1 VTTDVRALCRQCSG
15 ARRYATQ
22 AVSRLVGVRVEYFVL
37 GEHGSRGEH
46 AGGEGGGRGDSAQ
59 RERGA
64 EERLAE
70 ERASL

>member
-1 VTTDVRALCRQCSG
+1 VQWGPKV
-15 ARRYATQ
+15 RYAGCLKT
-22 AVSRLVGVRVEYFVL
+22 SRVRVGYFVL